1 MTSNGTSEKEQ
12 IIELAKAGVRPK
24 ILAKFFSMPRE
35 QVYDLISKARTQ
47 GHAIRNFM
55 NGAGGVSEQAVLM
68 YLDGMA
74 VASISKALNCPTST
88 VYWAVKMAR
97 ERGLPLDEASA
108 GVSREDHVVVRIK
121 GQNAFNI
128 SKEAKRR
135 GMTPTDLAN
144 RVITAVLTD
153 NLFDAVLDEDAPES
167 TSQKGASHVH

>member
-1 MTSNGTSEKEQ
+1 MTSKNLNDKER

-24 ILAKFFSMPRE
+24 ILAKFFGHTPGTISMFLT
-35 QVYDLISKARTQ
+35 DARK
-47 GHAIRNFM
+47 
-55 NGAGGVSEQAVLM
+55 NGEPIKKFVNGTGGLSEEAVLL
-68 YLDGMA
+68 YLDGLTPN
-74 VASISKALNCPTST
+74 SIAKQLGCPAST
-88 VYWAVKMAR
+88 VYWAIKVTKD
-97 ERGLPLDEASA
+97 RGLPIDETPHGIARA
-108 GVSREDHVVVRIK
+108 DQVIVRIK
-121 GQNAFNI
+121 EKHAFAI